1 MNKELVK
8 LTVDELLFNSLMDY
22 SLRHK
27 DKEMFKALNEGTY
40 KVVVA
45 EKPQP
50 TSTEKFTEQVFS
62 EHGGGYIGE
71 VIMDIYGRCYTFR
84 AVVEMLEHLYLTD
97 KISNVDEVRF
107 IYGKLEDLYK
117 EEER

>member
-50 TSTEKFTEQVFS
+50 QLLRSLLNRSLVNMEAD
-62 EHGGGYIGE
+62 IGE
-71 VIMDIYGRCYTFR
+71 VIMDIYVRCYTFR
-84 AVVEMLEHLYLTD
+84 AAVEMLEHLYLTD
-97 KISNVDEVRF
+97 KITSVEEVPF
-107 IYGKLEDLYK
+107 YLWKT
-117 EEER
+117 

>member
-50 TSTEKFTEQVFS
+50 TSTEKFTEQVLVNM
-62 EHGGGYIGE
+62 EAGI
-71 VIMDIYGRCYTFR
+71 
-84 AVVEMLEHLYLTD
+84 L
-97 KISNVDEVRF
+97 
-107 IYGKLEDLYK
+107 GKLSWIFMVDVTLFEQQLK
-117 EEER
+117 C